1 MKIGILGTGNIGGTL
16 GKVWAKAG
24 HQVVFGTRDV
34 NNSKLPPLLEKA
46 GANAQADTIAK
57 ALEFGE
63 ELLFAIP
70 WSAVQGTVQEYA
82 SALQGKI
89 VLDVT
94 NNFSGP
100 VINNVDTI
108 LSGAPNASVYRVFNA
123 LGWNVFEQPRFG
135 DLVAD
140 LFYCGPEGENRKV
153 VEALISEVGI
163 RPVYV
168 GGLDQV
174 HLVDNLGAL
183 WIRFAFQGGMG
194 RDIAFKMI
202 QR

>member
-16 GKVWAKAG
+16 GKVWAQAG

-34 NNSKLPPLLEKA
+34 NNAKLTPLLEKA
-46 GANAQADTIAK
+46 EDNTRADTIAN
-57 ALEFGE
+57 ALEFGDV
-63 ELLFAIP
+63 LLFAIP
-70 WSAVQGTVQEYA
+70 WSVVQGTVQEYG
-82 SALQGKI
+82 SALKSKI
-89 VLDVT
+89 ILDAT

-108 LSGAPNASVYRVFNA
+108 LSEAPNASVYRAFNA
-123 LGWNVFEQPRFG
+123 LGWNVFEQPGFG

-140 LFYCGPEGENRKV
+140 LFYCGPEGEKRKV
-153 VEALISEVGI
+153 VETLINEVGL

-168 GGLDQV
+168 GDLDQV
-174 HLVDNLGAL
+174 HLIDNLGAL
-183 WIRFAFQGGMG
+183 WVRFAFQGGMG
-194 RDIAFKMI
+194 REFAFKMI